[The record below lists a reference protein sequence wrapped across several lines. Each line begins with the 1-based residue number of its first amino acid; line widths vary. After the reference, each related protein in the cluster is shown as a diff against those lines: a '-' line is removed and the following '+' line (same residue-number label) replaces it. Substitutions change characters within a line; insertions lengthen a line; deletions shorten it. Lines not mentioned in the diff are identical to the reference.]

1 MCQIKA
7 LPFQIEAQTSG
18 ATRPTRAELFY
29 EHIEIKSRRGRGAI
43 LQSAIPCRSLVLF
56 RFMSERASCSST
68 FLRPP
73 SPPLMPSRATLS
85 PLMSEGKPFVFVH
98 PRSHRTAILCLVEKA
113 GSSAWMDL
121 LSQTRRTA
129 PRGSDFGARIHPMT
143 VGVDAPIPFRT
154 FDASNEFLQRHTTS
168 LLNNRVRAKRRAEPL
183 SSLSPSTGL
192 IIASC

>member
-1 MCQIKA
+1 M
-7 LPFQIEAQTSG
+7 
-18 ATRPTRAELFY
+18 
-29 EHIEIKSRRGRGAI
+29 
-43 LQSAIPCRSLVLF
+43 LF

-73 SPPLMPSRATLS
+73 SPPLMGMPSRATLS

-98 PRSHRTAILCLVEKA
+98 PRSHRTTILCLVEKA

-168 LLNNRVRAKRRAEPL
+168 LLNNRVRAKRRPEPL

-192 IIASC
+192 IIASS